1 MRSKAAREEWQDGAR
16 EETGCEA
23 APTRQT
29 QTEAETTKTTMG
41 KNGWGS
47 QEEPDSEGNE
57 RSWAAL
63 EAQEEGSSVSA
74 WLVAA
79 VTRS

>member
-41 KNGWGS
+41 N
-47 QEEPDSEGNE
+47 DE

-63 EAQEEGSSVSA
+63 EAQEEGSSFSA